1 MRQDNRYARAG
12 RKTQKEPPR
21 MRRCAET
28 SSVLSALKARTQGI
42 PAPEEPAGRERPQVP
57 STGRPPGG
65 PAAFR
70 LPLPPAMWLR
80 RPYDRDEYNLLR
92 SMLGEIEA
100 DPLTPRDY
108 FW

>member
-1 MRQDNRYARAG
+1 MNSI
-12 RKTQKEPPR
+12 RKQVFILILMSIFIIMKRVGAP
-21 MRRCAET
+21 
-28 SSVLSALKARTQGI
+28 KARTLGI
-42 PAPEEPAGRERPQVP
+42 PAPEEPTGRERPQVP

-80 RPYDRDEYNLLR
+80 RPYDRDEYNPLR

>member
-1 MRQDNRYARAG
+1 M
-12 RKTQKEPPR
+12 
-21 MRRCAET
+21 
-28 SSVLSALKARTQGI
+28 
-42 PAPEEPAGRERPQVP
+42 P
-57 STGRPPGG
+57 SIGRPPGG

-80 RPYDRDEYNLLR
+80 RPYDRDEYSLLR